1 MTIFHQIL
9 LLHSINSTVVML
21 RFSPAVQKQARQ
33 VNLKTLFSPA
43 PWPCTGKACFL
54 WIVEIMD
61 GWRFHSDII
70 LLLFCRAQDQA
81 SMQLSEMEEEMDQRI
96 HAGERKTKEQV
107 GQTHQILSISN
118 PCMDMT
124 LWFFSIF
131 ICLCEQWAGCVSSA
145 LPSCQTNRHDWISD
159 YSSKLWRA
167 CWSAG
172 FNNSVHPI
180 YQTVDS

>member
-43 PWPCTGKACFL
+43 PWPCTGIACFL

-124 LWFFSIF
+124 LWFFF
-131 ICLCEQWAGCVSSA
+131 YLYLPLWAVSRVCVFSSS
-145 LPSCQTNRHDWISD
+145 LMSNKQTRLNIRLLIQTLTRLLISWI
-159 YSSKLWRA
+159 
-167 CWSAG
+167 
-172 FNNSVHPI
+172 
-180 YQTVDS
+180 